1 MESELRFTST
11 LGQHGGLIASM
22 LKRSY
27 AELIRA
33 DPEHWGR
40 EVPEWEQFDHEVF
53 EHPDTVDRCVFL
65 SWSRG
70 QLVGFASYDPRQ
82 GPKLGIVGH
91 NCVLPE
97 FRGNGFGNQQIE
109 EIIRR
114 FRAEGIRLARAS
126 TGESHFFAP
135 ARRMYAACGFREA
148 GRRPWHGDPSQNTIE
163 YELTLDKQ
171 DSRATRLSAP

>member
-40 EVPEWEQFDHEVF
+40 EVPEWERFDHEVF
-53 EHPDTVDRCVFL
+53 EHPDTVGICVFL
-65 SWSRG
+65 SWSRR

-97 FRGNGFGNQQIE
+97 FRGNGFGNQQVWE
-109 EIIRR
+109 VLRR
-114 FRAEGIRLARAS
+114 FQAMGIRVARTS
-126 TGESHFFAP
+126 TGDGQFFIP

-148 GRRPWHGDPSQNTIE
+148 VQRPWPRDPSQNIIE

-171 DSRATRLSAP
+171 DSQAMG